1 MKILRQS
8 IIVSAVFFILC
19 GVIYPYFMT
28 GVANIFFKE
37 KAQGSIIYIDGKPV
51 GSKLIGQKF
60 EKPEYLHGRPSAYN
74 YNIYDEKPADD
85 VLPASG
91 GTNYGNSNPA
101 YEKDVRNNLAQ
112 VLSENPAAAA
122 EDIPSELV
130 TSSGSGLDPHIS
142 LQGALLQVD
151 RIAKARGIEKEAV
164 AKVIKENSEK
174 DIVNVLETN
183 IKSVSYTHLT
193 LPTNS
198 LV

>member
-19 GVIYPYFMT
+19 GVIYPYFMA

-151 RIAKARGIEKEAV
+151 RIAKARGIEKEVV

-183 IKSVSYTHLT
+183 IKLDN
-193 LPTNS
+193 LK
-198 LV
+198 

>member
-8 IIVSAVFFILC
+8 IIVSAIFFILC

-28 GVANIFFKE
+28 GVANIFFKQ

-85 VLPASG
+85 VFPASG
-91 GTNYGNSNPA
+91 GTNYGNSNSA
-101 YEKDVRNNLAQ
+101 YENSVKDNLTQ
-112 VLSENPAAAA
+112 ILIENPTTVV

-151 RIAKARGIEKEAV
+151 RIAK
-164 AKVIKENSEK
+164 VIKENSEK

-183 IKSVSYTHLT
+183 IKLDN
-193 LPTNS
+193 LK
-198 LV
+198 

>member
-74 YNIYDEKPADD
+74 YNIYGEKPADD

-151 RIAKARGIEKEAV
+151 RIAKARGIAKEKIIE
-164 AKVIKENSEK
+164 VIKENSEK
-174 DIVNVLETN
+174 DMINVLETN
-183 IKSVSYTHLT
+183 IAFDKLIK
-193 LPTNS
+193 
-198 LV
+198 

>member
-112 VLSENPAAAA
+112 VLSENLAAA

-151 RIAKARGIEKEAV
+151 RIAKARGIAKEKIIE
-164 AKVIKENSEK
+164 VIKENSEK
-174 DIVNVLETN
+174 DMINVLETN
-183 IKSVSYTHLT
+183 IAFDKLIK
-193 LPTNS
+193 
-198 LV
+198 

>member
-112 VLSENPAAAA
+112 VLSENPAAAV

-142 LQGALLQVD
+142 LRGALLQVD

-183 IKSVSYTHLT
+183 IKLDN
-193 LPTNS
+193 LK
-198 LV
+198 

>member
-112 VLSENPAAAA
+112 VLSENPAAA

-151 RIAKARGIEKEAV
+151 RIAKARGIAKEKIIE
-164 AKVIKENSEK
+164 VIKENSEK
-174 DIVNVLETN
+174 DMINVFEKT
-183 IKSVSYTHLT
+183 I
-193 LPTNS
+193 
-198 LV
+198 

>member
-151 RIAKARGIEKEAV
+151 RIAKARGIEKEVV

-183 IKSVSYTHLT
+183 IKLDN
-193 LPTNS
+193 LK
-198 LV
+198 

>member
-8 IIVSAVFFILC
+8 IIVSAIFFILC

-28 GVANIFFKE
+28 GVANIFFKQ

-85 VLPASG
+85 VFPASG
-91 GTNYGNSNPA
+91 GTNYGNSNSA
-101 YEKDVRNNLAQ
+101 YENSVKDNLTQ
-112 VLSENPAAAA
+112 ILIENPTTVV

-151 RIAKARGIEKEAV
+151 RIAKARGIEKEVV

-183 IKSVSYTHLT
+183 IKLDN
-193 LPTNS
+193 LK
-198 LV
+198 

>member
-37 KAQGSIIYIDGKPV
+37 KAQGSIIYIDGKSV

-74 YNIYDEKPADD
+74 YNIYDKKPADD

-151 RIAKARGIEKEAV
+151 RIAKARGIAKEKIIE
-164 AKVIKENSEK
+164 VIKENSEK
-174 DIVNVLETN
+174 DMINVLETN
-183 IKSVSYTHLT
+183 IAFDKLIK
-193 LPTNS
+193 
-198 LV
+198 

>member
-8 IIVSAVFFILC
+8 IIVSAIFFILC

-28 GVANIFFKE
+28 GVANIFFKQ

-85 VLPASG
+85 VFPASG
-91 GTNYGNSNPA
+91 GTNYGNSNSA
-101 YEKDVRNNLAQ
+101 YENSVKDNLTQ
-112 VLSENPAAAA
+112 ILIENPTTVV

-151 RIAKARGIEKEAV
+151 RIAKARGIEKEAI

-183 IKSVSYTHLT
+183 IKLDN
-193 LPTNS
+193 LK
-198 LV
+198 

>member
-51 GSKLIGQKF
+51 GGKLIGQKF

-151 RIAKARGIEKEAV
+151 RIAKARGIEKEVV

-183 IKSVSYTHLT
+183 IKLDN
-193 LPTNS
+193 LK
-198 LV
+198 

>member
-8 IIVSAVFFILC
+8 IIVSAIFFILC

-85 VLPASG
+85 VFPASG
-91 GTNYGNSNPA
+91 GTNYGNSNSA
-101 YEKDVRNNLAQ
+101 YENSVKDNLTQ
-112 VLSENPAAAA
+112 ILIENPTTVV

-142 LQGALLQVD
+142 LQGALP
-151 RIAKARGIEKEAV
+151 
-164 AKVIKENSEK
+164 
-174 DIVNVLETN
+174 
-183 IKSVSYTHLT
+183 VSYTHLT
-193 LPTNS
+193 LPTIA
-198 LV
+198 

>member
-8 IIVSAVFFILC
+8 IIVSAIFFILC

-28 GVANIFFKE
+28 GVANIFFKQ

-85 VLPASG
+85 VFPASG
-91 GTNYGNSNPA
+91 GTNYGNSNSA
-101 YEKDVRNNLAQ
+101 YENSVKDNLTQ
-112 VLSENPAAAA
+112 ILIENPTTVV

-151 RIAKARGIEKEAV
+151 RIAKVRGIEKEAI

-183 IKSVSYTHLT
+183 IKLDN
-193 LPTNS
+193 LK
-198 LV
+198 